1 MTKIMNSFLKKT
13 PHIDFIKIRWFGF
26 ILAFLVFIGSIVS
39 LSIKGLDYGIDFKGG
54 LLIEIQSHEP
64 TQAADLRARLETL
77 GLEDLTIQSIG
88 QEGTSFLIYTTG
100 TKKAVQ
106 TEMETYNQ
114 VKELLGEE
122 VSFRRVEMVGPT
134 IGQELIKNSVIAT
147 ALAILSICIYI
158 AVRFEW
164 PFALTSM
171 VGLTFVMTVIVG
183 FCSFFGVD
191 FNMTIVA
198 AIMSLAGYSVNDT
211 VVTFD
216 RVRDNLKK
224 YHRMPIDELLNKSI
238 NETLSR
244 TLLTSLS
251 TILMLVVLLF
261 FGGETLF
268 GFSLVFLVGIFIGT
282 YASIFIAVQLL
293 RLFDLRKISSH
304 EGSDPYA
311 AATAYEKEAQKLPLQ
326 ASSCKNCAKHG

>member
-1 MTKIMNSFLKKT
+1 MTKIMNSFLEKT
-13 PHIDFIKIRWFGF
+13 PHIDFIKIRWYGF
-26 ILAFLVFIGSIVS
+26 ILALLVFAGSIFS
-39 LSIKGLDYGIDFKGG
+39 LWTKGLDYGIDFKGG
-54 LLIEIQSHEP
+54 LLIEIQTAAP
-64 TQAADLRARLETL
+64 TQAADVRAKLDSL
-77 GLEDLTIQSIG
+77 NLEDLTIQSIG

-100 TKKAVQ
+100 TKQVVQ

-122 VSFRRVEMVGPT
+122 VAFRRVEMVGPT
-134 IGQELIKNSVIAT
+134 IGQELIKKSVIAT
-147 ALAILSICIYI
+147 VLAILAICIYI

-183 FCSFFGVD
+183 FCSVFGID

-224 YHRMPIDELLNKSI
+224 YHRMPIDELLNKAI

-293 RLFDLRKISSH
+293 RLFDLRKIGSKDD
-304 EGSDPYA
+304 EGPYA
-311 AATAYEKEAQKLPLQ
+311 AAAVYEKEAKKLPLQ
-326 ASSCKNCAKHG
+326 PSSCGSCPKNR